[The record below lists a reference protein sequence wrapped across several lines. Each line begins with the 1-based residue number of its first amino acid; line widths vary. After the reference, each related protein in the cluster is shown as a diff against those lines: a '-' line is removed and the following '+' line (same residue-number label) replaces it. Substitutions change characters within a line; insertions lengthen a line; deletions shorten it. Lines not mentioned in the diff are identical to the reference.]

1 MEQAKNLEDLNIN
14 QKENIARILATSLA
28 ISKLKKLSNEEM
40 KSLKDELL
48 KCKSPSVY
56 IYGKRTMINLK
67 LIDLE
72 KYF

>member
-48 KCKSPSVY
+48 KCKSPSVCP
-56 IYGKRTMINLK
+56 YGKRTMINLK